1 MSSEEEFVKFVPLKG
16 FEDNYEIQTTYPYN
30 IRNKSNQRIIA
41 EGEYRQNGYI
51 CVNLNKKLYYKHIL
65 IAKQFLSNPD
75 NLPQV
80 DHKNRDKTDY
90 HIDNLRFVSNSD
102 NGKNKRHSTSNENI
116 VYEYVDEIPNE
127 AIVVDFYDS
136 KFNHYEFENY
146 YFYDNVFYFFNGVQY
161 RKLHINE
168 FKIGLKFVCM
178 NDVDNKKVQVYYT
191 KFKQQHDLI

>member
-1 MSSEEEFVKFVPLKG
+1 MTSDEFAQFVPLKG
-16 FEDNYEIQTTYPYN
+16 FEEDYEIQTTYPYN
-30 IRNKSNQRIIA
+30 IKKKSNQRIIA

-51 CVNLNKKLYYKHIL
+51 CVNLNQKIYYKHIL

-80 DHKNRDKTDY
+80 DHKNRDRTDY
-90 HIDNLRFVSNSD
+90 HIDNLRFISNSD
-102 NGKNKRHSTSNENI
+102 NGKNKRRSTINENI
-116 VYEYVDEIPNE
+116 VYEYVDEIPDE
-127 AIVVDFYDS
+127 SIVVDFYDS

-146 YFYDNVFYFFNGVQY
+146 FFHDDVFFFYNGVQY

-168 FKIGLKFVCM
+168 FKVGSKFVSM
-178 NDVDNKKVQVYYT
+178 IDVDNRRVHVYIN